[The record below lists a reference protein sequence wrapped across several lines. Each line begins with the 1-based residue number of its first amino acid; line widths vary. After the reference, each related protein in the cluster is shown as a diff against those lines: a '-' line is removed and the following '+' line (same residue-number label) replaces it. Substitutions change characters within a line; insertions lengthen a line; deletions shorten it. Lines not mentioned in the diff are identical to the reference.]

1 MMIKEKT
8 WFILHMKDHSA
19 PLVELLQRHITL
31 NLSRAKCL
39 GLFIIAMLNSRTVNM
54 SLLCNKMPSGI
65 KASSWYRR
73 MQRFISEISISWR
86 ALPVML
92 VMMMGLEKEK
102 KWLLCLDRTNWKFG
116 KRHIN
121 ILYLAVSFHGIAIP
135 LFGVF

>member
-1 MMIKEKT
+1 MT
-8 WFILHMKDHSA
+8 DHSA
-19 PLVELLQRHITL
+19 PLVKLLQEHIAL

-39 GLFIIAMLNSRTVNM
+39 GLFIISMLSCRTVNM
-54 SLLCNKMPSGI
+54 ALLCNAMPSGI
-65 KASSWYRR
+65 QSASWYRR

-86 ALPVML
+86 ALALML
-92 VMMMGLEKEK
+92 VVMTGLEKQT
-102 KWLLCLDRTNWKFG
+102 KWVLCLDRTNWKFG